1 MSHSQIR
8 ARRGAA
14 PLAVL
19 VSLLLGTFL
28 AASPADAQRWDLPP
42 EPPVRYDDDLLPA
55 SFHEGRR
62 EAVMAE
68 LPDNAVALFFG
79 APARNRSNDVDFEY
93 RQDSDLFYLTGT
105 HEPGSALL
113 LIPGGAVVDG
123 ERVREVLF
131 VPPRDP
137 AREIWTGRRFG
148 TERAE
153 EVLGVEKAVE
163 NTRFREVAGPLLTDS
178 ARRLFHL
185 PLPGGVAEGSTLDTQ
200 LDVMAER
207 ARFADAAVDA
217 RTLRRVLN
225 RLRVVK
231 TDEEMVLLRRAID
244 ITADA
249 HREVMRAL
257 EPGMREYEAEAL
269 LEYVF
274 RRNGAEYPGFPSIVG
289 SGENAVILHYE
300 SNRRPMEEGDL
311 VVIDIGAEYH
321 GYTAD
326 ITRTLPVSGSF
337 TPEQRQIYEL
347 VLRVQEAGIRAVR
360 AGASF
365 AAAHQ
370 AAYPVL
376 ARGLAELGLVDDP
389 ADRRQVSRF
398 FMHGTSHYL
407 GLDVHDVGV
416 PDPLS
421 PGTVLTVEPGI
432 YIAPAE
438 DVDPR
443 WWNIGVRIEDDVL
456 VTGDEPVVLSTGA
469 PRTVEEI
476 EALMAEPSRTTS
488 GS

>member
-1 MSHSQIR
+1 MSHSPIR
-8 ARRGAA
+8 RLRA

-19 VSLLLGTFL
+19 LLAAL
-28 AASPADAQRWDLPP
+28 AASPAAAQSRDLPP

-55 SFHEGRR
+55 SFHESRR
-62 EAVMAE
+62 EAVMAA
-68 LPDNAVALFFG
+68 LPESAVALVLG

-93 RQDSDLFYLTGT
+93 RQDSDLLYLTGST
-105 HEPGSALL
+105 EPGSALL
-113 LIPGGAVVDG
+113 LAPGGVVVDG

-148 TERAE
+148 AERAE
-153 EVLGVEKAVE
+153 AVLGVERAVE
-163 NTRFREVAGPLLTDS
+163 NTRFGEIVGPLLADRS
-178 ARRLFHL
+178 RALYSL
-185 PLPGGVAEGSTLDTQ
+185 PAPEGVVEGSTLDAQ
-200 LDVMAER
+200 LDVL
-207 ARFADAAVDA
+207 ARGTQSGDGADA
-217 RTLRRVLN
+217 RTLRTVLD

-244 ITADA
+244 ITAEA

-257 EPGMREYEAEAL
+257 EPGMHEYEAEAL

-274 RRNGAEYPGFPSIVG
+274 RRSGAEYTGFPSIVG
-289 SGENAVILHYE
+289 SGENSVILHYE
-300 SNRRPMEEGDL
+300 SNRRPMEAGDL

-326 ITRTLPVSGSF
+326 ITRTLPVSGRF

-347 VLRVQEAGIRAVR
+347 VLRAQEAGIQAVQ
-360 AGASF
+360 AGAPF
-365 AAAHQ
+365 VAAHQ

-389 ADRRQVSRF
+389 TDPRQVSRF

-407 GLDVHDVGV
+407 GLDVHDVGGRG
-416 PDPLS
+416 PLR
-421 PGTVLTVEPGI
+421 PGAVLTVEPGI
-432 YIAPAE
+432 YIAPSE

-456 VTGDEPVVLSTGA
+456 VTGEGPVVLSSGA
-469 PRTVEEI
+469 PKDVAEI
-476 EALMAEPSRTTS
+476 EALMAEAARATS
-488 GS
+488 GW